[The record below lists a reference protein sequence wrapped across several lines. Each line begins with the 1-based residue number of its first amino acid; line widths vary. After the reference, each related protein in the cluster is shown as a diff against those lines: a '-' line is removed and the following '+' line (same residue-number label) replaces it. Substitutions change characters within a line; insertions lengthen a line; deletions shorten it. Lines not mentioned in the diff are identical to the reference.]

1 MFVIFLCSCCSCCS
15 CCVVLVVLV
24 VRHLVDVLDVLHVLV
39 VLLDVSVR
47 YRSVARSVVLA
58 RPSEWNN
65 LPLLRSSLDAKTT
78 KKSSIWCVDS
88 VG

>member
-24 VRHLVDVLDVLHVLV
+24 VRHLVDVLDVLV

>member
-24 VRHLVDVLDVLHVLV
+24 VRHLVDVLDVLDVLV

-78 KKSSIWCVDS
+78 KK
-88 VG
+88 